1 MNSLRFNLVFLVSV
15 SILASCSKPIGIWDD
30 NIKLSV
36 KNAEF
41 ESHADSILITTGGS
55 TWTVSDVSVDD
66 KWFYDFNRVNFET
79 ESYVIKQD
87 CFNVQRRDKHTL
99 FIKVQENTST
109 VKRIITV
116 GLAAGDYFDRVTIT
130 QKPK

>member
-1 MNSLRFNLVFLVSV
+1 M
-15 SILASCSKPIGIWDD
+15 SILLSSCSKPIGIWDD
-30 NIKLSV
+30 NIKLSIKTV
-36 KNAEF
+36 DF
-41 ESHADSILITTGGS
+41 EAHADSILITTGGS

-66 KWFYDFNRVNFET
+66 NWFCGFQGVNLKA
-79 ESYVIKQD
+79 ESYIIKED

-99 FIKVQENTST
+99 FIKVEKNPLT